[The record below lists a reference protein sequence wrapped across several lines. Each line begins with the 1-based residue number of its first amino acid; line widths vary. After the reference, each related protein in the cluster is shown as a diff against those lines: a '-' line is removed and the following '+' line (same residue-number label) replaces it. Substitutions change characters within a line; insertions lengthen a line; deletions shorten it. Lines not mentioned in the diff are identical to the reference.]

1 MAAPFFSG
9 ARAVMNPPCFTG
21 GDRAKNPAHSLT
33 RRDAVRAL
41 ITLLPPAF
49 ARLKTA
55 KSGLSSIPP
64 ARKGVCCPM
73 ICCTSRSYPSGAG
86 EATFYREQEQDS
98 AIPCRGNRLAVY
110 P

>member
-1 MAAPFFSG
+1 MAAPIFSS

-41 ITLLPPAF
+41 IALLPPAF

-64 ARKGVCCPM
+64 ARKGHLL
-73 ICCTSRSYPSGAG
+73 SYDLLHIRKLSNGCWRGDFLSGTRTG
-86 EATFYREQEQDS
+86 
-98 AIPCRGNRLAVY
+98 
-110 P
+110 